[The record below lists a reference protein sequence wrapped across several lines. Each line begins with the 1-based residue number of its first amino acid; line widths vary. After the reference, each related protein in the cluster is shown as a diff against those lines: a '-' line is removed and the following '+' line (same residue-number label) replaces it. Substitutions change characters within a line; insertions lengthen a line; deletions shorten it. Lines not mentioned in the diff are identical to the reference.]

1 METVREG
8 LGAQKYVHIFSEGNA
23 PTVIAYKPAVAKM
36 RPEELREAMEKT
48 PAKVFRLTHNYRFLN
63 QQVSHPEN
71 RLELSSRVVD
81 VLSDPR
87 NKEFA
92 SFDLCNAFLFYGYRR
107 RFTVYPKGIA
117 SAH

>member
-1 METVREG
+1 
-8 LGAQKYVHIFSEGNA
+8 
-23 PTVIAYKPAVAKM
+23 
-36 RPEELREAMEKT
+36 MEKT

-92 SFDLCNAFLFYGYRR
+92 SFDLRNEYRGEAVAFLQKFPCGQTGFYISSK
-107 RFTVYPKGIA
+107 TN
-117 SAH
+117 